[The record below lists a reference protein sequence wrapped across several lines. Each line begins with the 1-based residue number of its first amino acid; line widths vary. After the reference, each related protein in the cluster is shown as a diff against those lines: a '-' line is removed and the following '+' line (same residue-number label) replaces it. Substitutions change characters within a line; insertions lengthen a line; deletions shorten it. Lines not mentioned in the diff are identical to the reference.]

1 MFVLN
6 DDNSIY
12 VTRGDGLYFDFY
24 ADNGGK
30 NYKFQPGD
38 VLQISVAVKKDMSSV
53 VLQKRFP
60 VEDYTEKVRI
70 YLTKRDTRIGGV
82 ISKPTDYWY
91 QIRLNPDDETP
102 QSIISYDEDGPKLFR
117 LFPEIEE
124 INEPDPAPEDIPIV
138 DQELDMTSTRPV
150 GNQAISRA
158 YQELLAGYERTHAA
172 VAKLHVTPQMFGAIG
187 DGVADDT
194 EAFKAVIENAVA
206 AATGD
211 VWKSIPKIYI
221 PRGTYLISEALLND
235 EKYEACKFIFEGD
248 SYTNTTIKVAA
259 GCPVLFPNNDI
270 YGFTQFSNIT
280 FEGADSTQTFM
291 EVLSGAT
298 GNAQSM
304 YFHRC
309 AFRKFHTVLK
319 LGKAEGVTVGT
330 MTSETLIS
338 ECKISNCG
346 TTDNPCELFVLDN
359 QQSVNNR
366 FYATDI
372 ESFVGVLF
380 KYKEGNSIAFYQGSI
395 IPLSGSTIVD
405 GTELD
410 GNKSGSGNQP
420 SLAMWGCRFEL
431 RGNTKLLNH
440 GTNWGSLFLSFNECG
455 MGCANLDEGVIPITI
470 SGTGNAKIFFTRCRN
485 ARTMYCEFVNL
496 NSNTTRDAVLS
507 KVHFEECDINVLD
520 FVEHS
525 TLTFN
530 GNNKYIAHPEIKI
543 DGVYYNL
550 DKDVRNAPLGN
561 HLRLFERCLLD
572 GENYNGFGCGSSSKS
587 ATYTVPICSYIRE
600 ITLINLGNATY
611 SGYTTNKMNCAIYN
625 EDDVLIGSID
635 GIAVSGGN
643 GAAAIKRY
651 VKTLKF
657 VFSTD
662 MANAPTLPIVALAK
676 IIA

>member
-1 MFVLN
+1 MFQLN
-6 DDNSIY
+6 DDMSIY
-12 VTRGDGLYFDFY
+12 VTRGDIVFFELQID
-24 ADNGGK
+24 DDGK

-38 VLQISVAVKKDMSSV
+38 VVRIKVYGKKDAENV
-53 VLQKRFP
+53 VLQKDFP
-60 VEDYTEKVRI
+60 VTEITESVDI
-70 YLTKRDTRIGGV
+70 YLTKEDTKIGEV
-82 ISKPTDYWY
+82 ISKPKDYWY
-91 QIRLNPDDETP
+91 EIELNPFDDP
-102 QSIISYDEDGPKLFR
+102 QTVIGYDEDGPRVFK
-117 LFPEIEE
+117 LFPEGDDAEE
-124 INEPDPAPEDIPIV
+124 YTPAPEDFPVV
-138 DQELDMTSTRPV
+138 DTELDMTSLRPV
-150 GNQAISRA
+150 ANQAIARA
-158 YQELLAGYERTHAA
+158 YQNLLAGYEATHAA

-187 DGVADDT
+187 DGEADDT
-194 EAFKAVIENAVA
+194 EAFKAVIENAFL

-211 VWKSIPKIYI
+211 KWKSVPKIYI
-221 PRGTYLISEALLND
+221 PRGTYLISESLLND
-235 EKYEACKFIFEGD
+235 KKYKGCRFIFEGD

-259 GCPVLFPNNDI
+259 DCPVLFPNDDI
-270 YGFTQFSNIT
+270 YGFTQFSNIN
-280 FEGADSTQTFM
+280 FEGADNTQTFI
-291 EVLSGAT
+291 EILSGAT
-298 GNAQSM
+298 NNAQSM

-309 AFRKFHTVLK
+309 AFRKFHTVLR
-319 LGKAEGVTVGT
+319 LGKATGVTGGA
-330 MTSETLIS
+330 MTSETLLS

-346 TTDNPCELFVLDN
+346 TEDNPCELFVLDN

-372 ESFVGVLF
+372 ESFVGILF
-380 KYKEGNSIAFYQGSI
+380 KYKEGNSISFYQGSI

-405 GTELD
+405 GTEID

-440 GTNWGSLFLSFNECG
+440 GTNWGNLLLSFNECG

-470 SGTGNAKIFFTRCRN
+470 NGTGSAQIFFTRCRN
-485 ARTMYCEFVNL
+485 AKKMYCEFVNV
-496 NSNTTRDAVLS
+496 NSNTTRDIVLS

-520 FVEHS
+520 FVENS
-525 TLTFN
+525 TITFN

-550 DKDVRNAPLGN
+550 DKDVRSAPLGN

-572 GENYNGFGCGSSSKS
+572 GENYNGLGCGSSSKS

-600 ITLINLGNATY
+600 ISLINLGNSTY
-611 SGYTTNKMNCAIYN
+611 SGYTSNKMNCAIYD
-625 EDDVLIGSID
+625 EDDVLIGNIN

-643 GAAAIKRY
+643 GAIAIKRY

-657 VFSTD
+657 VISTD
-662 MANAPTLPIVALAK
+662 MANGATLPVVALAK